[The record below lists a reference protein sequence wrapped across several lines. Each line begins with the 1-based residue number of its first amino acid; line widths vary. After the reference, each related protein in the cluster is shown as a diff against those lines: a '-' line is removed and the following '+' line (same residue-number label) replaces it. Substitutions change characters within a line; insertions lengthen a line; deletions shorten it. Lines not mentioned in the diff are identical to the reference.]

1 MLMAGSADRA
11 PRFSIATRGGFVG
24 SGGAGRA
31 LVACFSQLVDWEE
44 RFTAAGV
51 MIASVQE
58 DRTVLQVSRDKL
70 NPAARGY
77 YAAYR
82 PHEVNRC
89 PGCGRSHWLVGR
101 LLAECAFCSTAL
113 PLLDSGMVGTGLFRR
128 GYRHTVQDAPLAA

>member
-1 MLMAGSADRA
+1 VFEVIKHDAKA
-11 PRFSIATRGGFVG
+11 I
-24 SGGAGRA
+24 
-31 LVACFSQLVDWEE
+31 
-44 RFTAAGV
+44 
-51 MIASVQE
+51 
-58 DRTVLQVSRDKL
+58 

-113 PLLDSGMVGTGLFRR
+113 PLLDGGMNGTGLFRR
-128 GYRHTVQDAPLAA
+128 GCRHDVQDTPLAA

>member
-1 MLMAGSADRA
+1 M
-11 PRFSIATRGGFVG
+11 
-24 SGGAGRA
+24 
-31 LVACFSQLVDWEE
+31 LVDRNGPRAVPVDFFARLVDVQE
-44 RFTAAGV
+44 RFTATGV
-51 MIASVQE
+51 ILAPVQE
-58 DRTVLQVSRDKL
+58 DRTVLQFPREKV

-82 PHEVNRC
+82 PHEVNHC

-128 GYRHTVQDAPLAA
+128 GHRHDVHETPLAA

>member
-1 MLMAGSADRA
+1 MLIDGSS
-11 PRFSIATRGGFVG
+11 RF
-24 SGGAGRA
+24 
-31 LVACFSQLVDWEE
+31 VDVQE

-89 PGCGRSHWLVGR
+89 PGCGRSQWLVGR

-113 PLLDSGMVGTGLFRR
+113 PLKEALTQGPAPTPVFWSGSRPSYT
-128 GYRHTVQDAPLAA
+128 DLAA

>member
-1 MLMAGSADRA
+1 V
-11 PRFSIATRGGFVG
+11 FEVIK
-24 SGGAGRA
+24 
-31 LVACFSQLVDWEE
+31 
-44 RFTAAGV
+44 
-51 MIASVQE
+51 
-58 DRTVLQVSRDKL
+58 RDAKAF

-113 PLLDSGMVGTGLFRR
+113 PLLDSGMNGTGLFRR
-128 GYRHTVQDAPLAA
+128 GYRPAQVEAPLAA